1 MEQICDEYGEKGVDE
16 SRLVVALQGYA
27 PLILLTW
34 DFIIFRSRPDKESR
48 KFDFKAS
55 IHRRSSP
62 NAEMTQAESPDRGE
76 IHEIQM
82 NTEIDALDITVNTK
96 HKLDLGLN

>member
-1 MEQICDEYGEKGVDE
+1 
-16 SRLVVALQGYA
+16 
-27 PLILLTW
+27 
-34 DFIIFRSRPDKESR
+34 
-48 KFDFKAS
+48 
-55 IHRRSSP
+55 
-62 NAEMTQAESPDRGE
+62 MTQAESPDRGE